1 MERFFAA
8 WRRLSDR
15 IASVLV
21 LGCGLMAIVGGIQL
35 LRMNGPTWIAIF
47 FIGAGTGLLLLLRV
61 LR

>member
-15 IASVLV
+15 IATVLV
-21 LGCGLMAIVGGIQL
+21 LGCALMAIVGGIQL
-35 LRMNGPTWIAIF
+35 FRLNGPTWIAAM
-47 FIGAGTGLLLLLRV
+47 FILGGLGLMLLLRV